1 VRIAPMGRRSA
12 LACLGIAIPSWVAFN
27 YIYRFGV
34 DVPFWDQWQ
43 LIPYLEDWANGTLS
57 VAKLFAQHNEHRI
70 FFPRL
75 VMIILAQLSNW
86 NTRVEM
92 FAGWAV
98 VLIGVATL
106 LWEHLKTFGRSPT
119 NLWLFVPMAW
129 LLFSLRQEDNWLW
142 GWQITIFIAGAATS
156 VGLVLLDSSER
167 QPVRFT
173 LALACAIV
181 SGYSFGGGMGAWPGG
196 TALIGWK
203 LFIVRKRQE
212 RRFLAIQLAIWVSA
226 GALATALYAI
236 GFTRPGA
243 PPRLRFSDDP
253 AFFIRLVLGTF
264 GAPLTSSPDLLGA
277 EAVGLII
284 VLLLLGTL
292 VLAARGRVELEK
304 CSLAA
309 GLFVFALST
318 QAMVLFSR
326 SGWGMAA
333 VTASRY
339 TTLFALGTY
348 AVYRVVLAVRDREL
362 RTIGV
367 SVVTVLITIG
377 SYQMLATEYAAGR
390 MIREARQSIRERV
403 VNERDY
409 TNHDLTV
416 AFADG
421 EMVRDRI
428 GTLRKLRISVFRDPD
443 ESLLVML
450 IAIATGRTDTAVQA
464 RLMKQLA
471 VDPETARL
479 TATVVKGIARISGE
493 IGNKMQQDRA
503 IEIARAVRGVKAIES
518 GMHISDPALAEAVK
532 KAIAADPSVATV
544 PLRLEVHEGQVKLF
558 SDQTNADQRAR
569 LAQVTRAV
577 FGVTGFEDNMK

>member
-1 VRIAPMGRRSA
+1 
-12 LACLGIAIPSWVAFN
+12 
-27 YIYRFGV
+27 
-34 DVPFWDQWQ
+34 
-43 LIPYLEDWANGTLS
+43 
-57 VAKLFAQHNEHRI
+57 
-70 FFPRL
+70 
-75 VMIILAQLSNW
+75 
-86 NTRVEM
+86 
-92 FAGWAV
+92 
-98 VLIGVATL
+98 
-106 LWEHLKTFGRSPT
+106 
-119 NLWLFVPMAW
+119 
-129 LLFSLRQEDNWLW
+129 
-142 GWQITIFIAGAATS
+142 
-156 VGLVLLDSSER
+156 
-167 QPVRFT
+167 
-173 LALACAIV
+173 
-181 SGYSFGGGMGAWPGG
+181 
-196 TALIGWK
+196 
-203 LFIVRKRQE
+203 
-212 RRFLAIQLAIWVSA
+212 
-226 GALATALYAI
+226 
-236 GFTRPGA
+236 
-243 PPRLRFSDDP
+243 
-253 AFFIRLVLGTF
+253 
-264 GAPLTSSPDLLGA
+264 
-277 EAVGLII
+277 
-284 VLLLLGTL
+284 
-292 VLAARGRVELEK
+292 
-304 CSLAA
+304 
-309 GLFVFALST
+309 
-318 QAMVLFSR
+318 
-326 SGWGMAA
+326 

-532 KAIAADPSVATV
+532 KAIAADPAVATV